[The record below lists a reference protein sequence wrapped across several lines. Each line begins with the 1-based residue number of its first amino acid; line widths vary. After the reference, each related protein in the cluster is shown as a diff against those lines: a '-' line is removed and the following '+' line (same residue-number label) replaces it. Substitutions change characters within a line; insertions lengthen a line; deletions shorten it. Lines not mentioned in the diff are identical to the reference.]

1 MWTVEMCLLGRARH
15 KLRGLREKKE
25 RERKKK
31 EKTRGT
37 NGRERL
43 LWPTFVNAV
52 HFRRGLTCTLGLTKD
67 LIDGGQPRVKPL
79 CKAKPNL
86 LLAFGWPP
94 SIKSLVNPRVHVRP
108 RLK

>member
-1 MWTVEMCLLGRARH
+1 MWPSKSWPGLLVKNLKTDTRLGEYVDKILRADV
-15 KLRGLREKKE
+15 L
-25 RERKKK
+25 
-31 EKTRGT
+31 
-37 NGRERL
+37 
-43 LWPTFVNAV
+43 NAV
-52 HFRRGLTCTLGLTKD
+52 YFRRGLTCTLGLTNN

-108 RLK
+108 RLNKLRLKHRP